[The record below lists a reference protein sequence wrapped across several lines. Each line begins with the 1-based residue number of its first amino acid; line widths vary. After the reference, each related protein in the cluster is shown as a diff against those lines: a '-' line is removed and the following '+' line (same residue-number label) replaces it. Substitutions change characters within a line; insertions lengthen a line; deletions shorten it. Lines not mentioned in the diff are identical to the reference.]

1 MEYSDVMQCR
11 VICVFIQKNWD
22 KWKSILKINDV
33 TTFLLCVLHKFK
45 KYKEKG
51 CILYI
56 CFIIPI
62 RLDILQEK
70 YYTISIYK
78 NATYCGVISEGGHAM
93 LEKVDLNR
101 KMGKKEYKEWM
112 DDLQPKLSYLQRA
125 CKEQKIP
132 VMIVFE
138 GFGAAGKGTL
148 INKIIE
154 PLDPRGFSVYATAVE
169 TKEEKMHPFLWRFW
183 TKIPSQGRIAIFD
196 RSWYRRV
203 LVDRFDG
210 VTTKE
215 QLDYAFGEICSFEKQ
230 LTDDGMVIIKLFA
243 DVSKKEQKKRF
254 DKLLEDKKTA
264 WRVTKDDLAR
274 NKHYEE
280 YLAMNEEMLEK
291 TDSEYA
297 PWHILECTDREY
309 AAAKMTEI
317 VVSVLEQAI
326 ADKKAEQEKREQE
339 KTKAQEIKQEKD
351 TLQEAGAASQKE
363 QVLKS
368 SVLAGVDL
376 SKKMEKE
383 EYKKELARLQARLSE
398 LHNELYK
405 YRIPVV
411 LAFEGWDAGG
421 KGGAI
426 KRLTQALD
434 PRGYQVNPVAAPNDA
449 EKTHH
454 YLWRFWKQFPKDGH
468 VAIFDRSWYGRVM
481 VERIEG
487 FCQEEEWKRAYHEMN
502 EMEEQLAH
510 HGTIVLKFWMHI
522 DKDEQERRFKERMEN
537 PAKQWKITDEDWR
550 NREKWDAYEK
560 AVDEMLIRTSTTYAP
575 WILVEADCKYY
586 ARIKVLRTVV
596 EAIEKRL
603 KEEKERK

>member
-1 MEYSDVMQCR
+1 
-11 VICVFIQKNWD
+11 
-22 KWKSILKINDV
+22 
-33 TTFLLCVLHKFK
+33 
-45 KYKEKG
+45 
-51 CILYI
+51 
-56 CFIIPI
+56 
-62 RLDILQEK
+62 
-70 YYTISIYK
+70 
-78 NATYCGVISEGGHAM
+78 M

-210 VTTKE
+210 ITTKE

-297 PWHILECTDREY
+297 PWHILESNDKKYARIKALDIIPGSSISEVYQNTDREY